1 MTRNSSI
8 FDVITL
14 VCDFVLTPQ
23 GFGSGDEL
31 FSAGVSV

>member
-14 VCDFVLTPQ
+14 ACDFVLKPQ
-23 GFGSGDEL
+23 GFGGGDEL
-31 FSAGVSV
+31 YSAGVSV